1 MRTRASL
8 FALVITGGLAVS
20 QAVAQQAQPTP
31 GLDVGRAA
39 SPIIPLPLYNSRPET
54 GGFYSALEFVMFRMT
69 RNFQPQVVANRGL
82 VDLDGSI
89 QRDLGGTFVVDPV
102 SGASVFVPGAPG
114 RNGTF
119 LGSHTPALLV
129 SDLNTSDLTY
139 APGLE
144 VTLGWRFSD
153 GSAVEFRGFHTHEAR
168 YNVGADIIPPNFAV
182 GTALFDS
189 FLTSPVFNFPIDYAG
204 PPRDSNLGN
213 PGATYGIWNAAD
225 SMTLEFIQRYTQY
238 DILYRQP
245 ILSSDISRINLISGA
260 RFSWIWE
267 RFKWRTVD
275 LAADGTSGPFD
286 VAIYTNIVSNRMY
299 GPVLGCQHELYL
311 GKGVSITC
319 QVDVAANLDVVKERA
334 SYELADRTTETKKAV
349 TEYTFAPSFNGELY
363 ITWYPIEG
371 VQLRFGWN
379 SIMFLN
385 TVNAP
390 NPISF
395 DFGNLSRVWE
405 RKAIRYMDG
414 IKLGAAISF

>member
-20 QAVAQQAQPTP
+20 QAVAQQSMPTP

-39 SPIIPLPLYNSRPET
+39 SPIIPLPLYNARPET
-54 GGFYSALEFVMFRMT
+54 GGFYTALEFVMFRMT
-69 RNFQPQVVANRGL
+69 RNYSPQIVSRRGV
-82 VDLDGSI
+82 VDLDGSV
-89 QRDLGGTFVVDPV
+89 QRDLGGTFVVDPIT
-102 SGASVFVPGAPG
+102 GTPVFIPGAPG

-119 LGSHTPALLV
+119 LGSRSPALLV

-144 VTLGWRFSD
+144 FTMGWRFSD
-153 GSAVEFRGFHTHEAR
+153 GSAVEFRAFHTHEAR
-168 YNVGADIIPPNFAV
+168 YNVGADILPPENAV
-182 GTALFDS
+182 GDQLFDT
-189 FLTSPVFNFPIDYAG
+189 FLTSAVFNFPVQYAG
-204 PPRDSNLGN
+204 PPQDLALGN

-225 SMTLEFIQRYTQY
+225 GMTIELIQRYTQY

-245 ILSSDISRINLISGA
+245 ILSNDISRLNLVTGA

-275 LAADGTSGPFD
+275 LSLDGTSGPQD

-311 GKGVSITC
+311 GKGVSITAH
-319 QVDVAANLDVVKERA
+319 VDCAANLDIVKERA
-334 SYELADRTTETKKAV
+334 KYELADRTTESKKSV

-385 TVNAP
+385 TVDAP
-390 NPISF
+390 APISF
-395 DFGNLSRVWE
+395 NFGNLAGVWE
-405 RKAIRYMDG
+405 RRAIRYMDG